1 VLLLKQSNQN
11 QVHDVVNL
19 SLYFQKRMN
28 LTLVFCSLMLH
39 VAAVAGSSPNPGRR
53 YEVQMRRADESTE
66 LRADAPV
73 FVPAGPVNNTEP
85 ESTPASQNLL
95 QEDVEPIRALHIGAV
110 AAVISQFLPRP
121 DAENVLA
128 AFQRT
133 DAVTGETIP
142 GGLLEPRV
150 RRVFEKRVWPYD
162 DITTW
167 RVTRHD
173 QRRESILKPCDTKNR
188 WEATTK
194 DPVTQYPDSLAYR
207 SDGYWYFTDSHIT
220 LGRRGGPRILRTQC
234 LHAEFRYDGEV
245 SLFSNPSGS
254 NIDMRGGLRG
264 GVPSIGYTFTPGM

>member
-1 VLLLKQSNQN
+1 
-11 QVHDVVNL
+11 
-19 SLYFQKRMN
+19 MN

-39 VAAVAGSSPNPGRR
+39 VAAVAGSSADPGRR
-53 YEVQMRRADESTE
+53 YGVQMQRADESTE
-66 LRADAPV
+66 LRVDAPV
-73 FVPAGPVNNTEP
+73 FVPVGPANNTEP

-110 AAVISQFLPRP
+110 GAVISQFLPRP

-133 DAVTGETIP
+133 DSSTGETIP
-142 GGLLEPRV
+142 GGMLEPRV

-167 RVTRHD
+167 RVARHA
-173 QRRESILKPCDTKNR
+173 QRREIILKACDTNKNR
-188 WEATTK
+188 WESTTK

-220 LGRRGGPRILRTQC
+220 LGRRGGPRTLRTRC
-234 LHAEFRYDGEV
+234 LHAEFQNDGEL
-245 SLFSNPSGS
+245 SLFSLPSG

-264 GVPSIGYTFTPGM
+264 GMPSIGYTFTPGM